1 MNLRSDQADKQ
12 TKSRDG
18 KEEVFF
24 RICNSV
30 LKKEIEKGHLQWTI
44 SDVAR
49 DAEVTR
55 SLVYYYFGKEKEK
68 VFKEAWKY
76 MISIFFQFSDIS
88 NSPPINIRM
97 YNILQSM
104 KKMPYLFILFFLQK
118 SSNSEIAKEI
128 AKAEAELLKTFQR
141 EYPSYTKTQILRL
154 YLLELG
160 SIAYNLSP
168 EDAHDVFDFPR
179 EANPR

>member
-1 MNLRSDQADKQ
+1 MSVRSDRPSEV
-12 TKSRDG
+12 TNEREG

-30 LKKEIEKGHLQWTI
+30 LKKEVEKGHLQWTI

-49 DAEVTR
+49 DADVTR

-68 VFKEAWKY
+68 VFTEAWRY
-76 MISIFFQFSDIS
+76 MVSMFFNFSEEGKTLT
-88 NSPPINIRM
+88 INQRM
-97 YNILQSM
+97 FNILSSM

-118 SSNSEIAKEI
+118 VNKTEIGEEI
-128 AKAEAELLKTFQR
+128 AKAEEQLLAVFQQ
-141 EYPSYTKTQILRL
+141 EYPSYSKTEILRL

-160 SIAYNLSP
+160 AIAFNLEPSQAL
-168 EDAHDVFDFPR
+168 EVFNFPR
-179 EANPR
+179 ENEIK